1 MKDTYV
7 TPRQTSQTEFVAL
20 VAMLF
25 ATIALSIDA
34 MLPALPASAAELS
47 PQAVNK
53 AQLVVTSFVFGMG
66 LGTLIAGPISDA
78 FGRKPVILIFAALYL
93 AATALCIASP
103 SLTLLLTARVI
114 QGIGAAGPRAVAT
127 AMVRDRF
134 KGRDMARV
142 MSFVMMIFTLVP
154 AIAPLLGQG
163 ILLFG
168 AWRSIFAAFMV
179 FALIVNTWL
188 ALRQPETLPVP
199 QRRPLNPALLWQATK
214 DLTQHRIALI
224 STLCQSLSS
233 AALFATL
240 SSQQSIFDQRF
251 DRAAT
256 FPLWFGIIA
265 LCAISGSLLNSRL
278 VMRVGMRAM
287 VKFAYAMQLGLSAV
301 LLTLT
306 LTHALPEALAF
317 PLHILRSVGVFAVM
331 GLTMGNLNA
340 MAMEDL
346 GHIAGFA
353 ASVITAASTVL
364 SVLMA
369 VPVGLAF
376 DGTQVPLLAGVT
388 VFAATALFLMRFVD
402 KPKPT

>member
-1 MKDTYV
+1 MKDSHV
-7 TPRQTSQTEFVAL
+7 TQRQPSQTEFVAL
-20 VAMLF
+20 IAMLF

-34 MLPALPASAAELS
+34 MLPALPAIAAELT
-47 PQAVNK
+47 PDAVNK

-78 FGRKPVILIFAALYL
+78 FGRKPVILIFAGLYL
-93 AATALCIASP
+93 AATALCIMAP
-103 SLTLLLTARVI
+103 SLTLLLAARVL
-114 QGIGAAGPRAVAT
+114 QGIAAAGPRAVAT

-142 MSFVMMIFTLVP
+142 MSLVMMIFTLVP

-168 AWRSIFAAFMV
+168 TWRSIFGAFMV
-179 FALIVNTWL
+179 FALLVNGWL
-188 ALRQPETLPVP
+188 ALRQPETLAPP
-199 QRRPLNPALLWQATK
+199 SRRPLQPALLWQAMK
-214 DLTQHRIALI
+214 ELTRSRIALI
-224 STLCQSLSS
+224 STLGQSLSS

-251 DRAAT
+251 QKAAT
-256 FPLWFGIIA
+256 FPLWFAVIA
-265 LCAISGSLLNSRL
+265 LCAISGSVVNARL
-278 VMRVGMRAM
+278 VMRVGMRSMIKA
-287 VKFAYAMQLGLSAV
+287 AYAMQLVLSAV
-301 LLTLT
+301 LLALT
-306 LTHALPEALAF
+306 LSHTLPEALAF
-317 PLHILRSVGVFAVM
+317 PLHIIWSIGVFAVM

-364 SVLMA
+364 SVIIA

-376 DGTQVPLLAGVT
+376 DGTQVPLLMGVT
-388 VFAATALFLMRFVD
+388 LFAGLALTLMRFVG
-402 KPKPT
+402 KPT

>member
-1 MKDTYV
+1 
-7 TPRQTSQTEFVAL
+7 
-20 VAMLF
+20 MLF

-34 MLPALPASAAELS
+34 MLPALPAIAAELT
-47 PQAVNK
+47 QAAVNK

-78 FGRKPVILIFAALYL
+78 FGRKPVIMVFAALYL
-93 AATALCIASP
+93 VATALCIASP

-114 QGIGAAGPRAVAT
+114 QGVGAAGPRAVAT

-142 MSFVMMIFTLVP
+142 MSLIMMIFTLVP

-168 AWRSIFAAFMV
+168 SWRSIFVAFMV

-188 ALRQPETLPVP
+188 ALRQPETLAAP
-199 QRRPLNPALLWQATK
+199 QRRPLQPALLWQAAK
-214 DLTQHRIALI
+214 ELTHHRIALM
-224 STLCQSLSS
+224 STLCQSLSL

-251 DRAAT
+251 DRAAS
-256 FPLWFGIIA
+256 FPLWFAVIA
-265 LCAISGSLLNSRL
+265 ICAISGSVVNARV
-278 VMRVGMRAM
+278 VMRVGMRSM
-287 VKFAYAMQLGLSAV
+287 VKFAYAMQLGLSAALLV
-301 LLTLT
+301 LTLS
-306 LTHALPEALAF
+306 HGLPEVLAF
-317 PLHILRSVGVFAVM
+317 PLHILWSVGVFAVM

-364 SVLMA
+364 SVLLA

-388 VFAATALFLMRFVD
+388 VFAAAALFLMRFVE
-402 KPKPT
+402 KPKQT